1 MFMMRRLTAQ
11 RLSPIRHHNTLG
23 NPNSLKGFL
32 AMAIMLVSAATRAE
46 GGCPEGEYPQQ
57 GPGWQTCAP
66 IPGYDS
72 NQQAATRPLMRDRWG
87 AIATDGK
94 LGVLGSV
101 NNADSEASARL
112 NAFNDCRSKG
122 GTRCELKSVYKN
134 GCGAMSV
141 GANGFATASGPT
153 EMDALE
159 SSLRECRSDGDTR
172 CQRYYSG
179 CSTPLR
185 TN

>member
-1 MFMMRRLTAQ
+1 MRVPAALT
-11 RLSPIRHHNTLG
+11 LSPARYHNTPG
-23 NPNSLKGFL
+23 NPKSLRGFL
-32 AMAIMLVSAATRAE
+32 AVVVILASTAIHAE
-46 GGCPEGEYPQQ
+46 GGCPNGEYPQQ

-66 IPGYDS
+66 IPGYDT
-72 NQQAATRPLMRDRWG
+72 NPQATSRPVMKDRWG

-112 NAFNDCRSKG
+112 NAFSDCKSKG
-122 GTRCELKSVYKN
+122 GNRCELKSVYKN

-153 EMDALE
+153 ETDAVE
-159 SSLRECRSDGDTR
+159 IGLRECRSDGDTR

-185 TN
+185 MN